1 MVKPLRVVV
10 VGLGSMGSRRLR
22 CLKAL
27 GETAVLG
34 VDPRA
39 DRRRRAERE
48 YGVPTC
54 ETVTPTLLALADA
67 VVISTPPDKHGPYID
82 MALKAGVPCFVEAS
96 VVLSDL
102 PGLWRRAQRQK
113 TLVWPSCTMRYFRG
127 PRLISELLKK
137 KAGGR
142 PWSFIYHS
150 GQYLPDWHPWE
161 KVSEYYVGRPET
173 GGGREIV
180 PFELAWLTWLFGRV
194 TGVKAQ
200 QACKARFARGVEDLY
215 QVLLEF
221 ESGVHGML
229 QVDILAR
236 VPSRRFALE
245 GDAGRLV
252 WNQYHSSGAHVL
264 VEKPGRAPRRLSAVE
279 PAHVSRGINSDGPY
293 ISELSD
299 FLSDVRARRW
309 KPRYTLGDD
318 IEILK
323 VLERTRANCDEK
335 YF

>member
-1 MVKPLRVVV
+1 MVKPLRVAV

-27 GETAVLG
+27 GQTAVLG

-39 DRRRRAERE
+39 DRRRRTERE
-48 YGVPTC
+48 HGVT
-54 ETVTPTLLALADA
+54 TRATATPSLLAEIDA
-67 VVISTPPDKHGPYID
+67 VVISTPPDQHGPYID

-102 PGLWRRAQRQK
+102 PGLWRRSRRQK

-127 PRLISELLKK
+127 PRLVRDLLAK
-137 KAGGR
+137 KAAGK

-161 KVSEYYVGRPET
+161 KVSDYYVGKSKT

-180 PFELAWLTWLFGRV
+180 PFELAWLTWVFGPVRS
-194 TGVKAQ
+194 VKARS
-200 QACKARFARGVEDLY
+200 AMKAEFARGVEDLY

-221 ESGVHGML
+221 ESGVHAML

-236 VPSRRFALE
+236 VPVRRFALE
-245 GDAGRLV
+245 GSEGRLV
-252 WNQYHSSGAHVL
+252 WDQYHASGAHVAI
-264 VEKPGRAPRRLSAVE
+264 ERPGRAPRRIPVVE
-279 PAHVSRGINSDGPY
+279 PKPARGINSDGPY
-293 ISELSD
+293 QAELSD
-299 FLSDVRARRW
+299 FLSDIRARRW

-318 IEILK
+318 IAILK
-323 VLERTRANCDEK
+323 VLERVRANSR
-335 YF
+335 

>member
-1 MVKPLRVVV
+1 MVKPLDVVV

-27 GETAVLG
+27 GHRVALG

-48 YGVPTC
+48 HGIVTH
-54 ETVTPTLLALADA
+54 ETVTPSVLAQADA
-67 VVISTPPDKHGPYID
+67 VVISTPPFVHTPYIA
-82 MALKAGVPCFVEAS
+82 MALQARRPCFVEAS
-96 VVLSDL
+96 VMVSDL
-102 PGLWRRAQRQK
+102 PKLWTKAKVQE

-127 PRLISELLKK
+127 PQLVADLVSKK
-137 KAGGR
+137 TAGK

-150 GQYLPDWHPWE
+150 GQFLPDWHPWE
-161 KVSEYYVGRPET
+161 KVSDYYVSRPET

-180 PFELAWLTWLFGRV
+180 PFELAWLTGIFGRV
-194 TGVKAQ
+194 IGVKAQ
-200 QACKARFARGVEDLY
+200 QAIKARFARGVEDLY
-215 QVLLEF
+215 QSLLEF

-236 VPSRRFALE
+236 VPVRRFALE

-252 WNQYHSSGAHVL
+252 WDQYHASGAHVL
-264 VEKPGRAPRRLSAVE
+264 VEKPGAAPRRLPVIE
-279 PAHVSRGINSDGPY
+279 PKPARGINSDGPY
-293 ISELSD
+293 IAELSD
-299 FLSDVRARRW
+299 FLADVRARRW

-318 IEILK
+318 VDILRT
-323 VLERTRANCDEK
+323 LERIRDHCDERPL
-335 YF
+335 